1 MLRQTGESWNRC
13 VKPKAAGAWNLDAA
27 SRGLKHLTH
36 FVCFSSIV
44 AAAGN
49 AGDAA
54 IQATQCL
61 ELLAAR
67 LSACVK

>member
-49 AGDAA
+49 AGDSA
-54 IQATQCL
+54 I
-61 ELLAAR
+61 
-67 LSACVK
+67 

>member
-1 MLRQTGESWNRC
+1 MLCQTGESWNRC

-49 AGDAA
+49 AGNSAVRATRCPELPAA
-54 IQATQCL
+54 KGS
-61 ELLAAR
+61 LA
-67 LSACVK
+67 

>member
-1 MLRQTGESWNRC
+1 MLCQTGESWNRC

-49 AGDAA
+49 AGDP
-54 IQATQCL
+54 
-61 ELLAAR
+61 
-67 LSACVK
+67 SNPMP

>member
-49 AGDAA
+49 AGGSCNPS
-54 IQATQCL
+54 TP
-61 ELLAAR
+61 
-67 LSACVK
+67 VP